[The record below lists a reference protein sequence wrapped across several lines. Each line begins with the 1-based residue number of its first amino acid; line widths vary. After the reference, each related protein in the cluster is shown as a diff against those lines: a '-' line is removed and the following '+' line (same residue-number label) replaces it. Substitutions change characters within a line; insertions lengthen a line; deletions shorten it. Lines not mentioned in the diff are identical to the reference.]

1 MTSSVAEGEDMN
13 GRDHD
18 WITLHRVRFGAPI
31 AARDRSF
38 PTAPGAAV
46 WRFCPQHVPGENG
59 LTTLTSEIWGG
70 LGIWDSRAEAEAM
83 LCDPGAAMP
92 WMTEAV
98 AAWHCLAIPVSHRGK
113 VNWRGHVEDGT
124 AVRPAPADP
133 GGPLVVV
140 TTAGFLSREDWML
153 PRIRLFVE
161 GVSEVMAWYGALPS
175 NLRNDVFNGADGR
188 GGFTCSLW
196 RSDEA
201 MREAAYHDG
210 RHRARMEQNR
220 AGLMFDYSSFTRL
233 RALRSHGD
241 WDGDPFAELREGAMT

>member
-188 GGFTCSLW
+188 GGFTYSLW
-196 RSDEA
+196 RSDES

-210 RHRARMEQNR
+210 RHRDRMEQNR

>member
-1 MTSSVAEGEDMN
+1 MN
-13 GRDHD
+13 GQDHD
-18 WITLHRVRFGAPI
+18 WITVHRMRFAAPV

-38 PTAPGAAV
+38 AAAPGASV
-46 WRFCPQHVPGENG
+46 WRFCPQHVPGPDG
-59 LTTLTSEIWGG
+59 LTTLTSDIWGG
-70 LGIWDSRAEAEAM
+70 LGIWDNRAEAEAM
-83 LCDPGAAMP
+83 LADPGAGMP
-92 WMTEAV
+92 WLTEAV
-98 AAWHCLAIPVSHRGK
+98 AAWHCLAIPISHRGK
-113 VNWRGHVEDGT
+113 VNWRGDIEDGT

-133 GGPLVVV
+133 GGPLVVL

-188 GGFTCSLW
+188 SGFTCSLW

-241 WDGDPFAELREGAMT
+241 WDGDPFAELQERAMS